1 MATDTGDSTLET
13 VPIASGTV
21 TVCWR
26 PSRQARRISM
36 RIDPRSGH
44 VIITLPRGAR
54 RADGLA
60 LLRAHSAW
68 VVAGLSRLPPVAE
81 LRHGGRVLLDG
92 AALEI
97 HHAPEARRGVW
108 LEDGRLHVSG
118 EQDFIARR
126 VGAYL
131 RAQAQLLLP
140 ARLGIQ
146 AGQAGLRP
154 TQVRLRDT
162 KSRWGSCSSDGT
174 IMLCWRLVM
183 APREVQHYII
193 AHELAHLRHM
203 NHGPDF
209 WLLVDELTPHRRQ
222 AEKWLHTHGAS
233 LHRLVPA

>member
-1 MATDTGDSTLET
+1 MVDGADGSLQEV

-21 TVCWR
+21 TVRWR

-36 RIDPRSGH
+36 RIDAASGH

-54 RADGLA
+54 KADGLA

-68 VVAGLSRLPPVAE
+68 VAAGLSRLPPVGE
-81 LRHGGRVLLDG
+81 LRHGGTVLLDG

-108 LEDGRLHVSG
+108 LEGGRLNVSG
-118 EQDFIARR
+118 AESFIARR
-126 VGAYL
+126 TGAYL
-131 RAQAQLLLP
+131 RAQAQVLLP
-140 ARLGIQ
+140 ARLAIQ
-146 AGQAGLRP
+146 SEQAGLRP
-154 TQVRLRDT
+154 RLVRLRDT

-183 APREVQHYII
+183 APKEVQHYII

-209 WLLVDELTPHRRQ
+209 WLLVDKLTPHRRQ
-222 AEKWLHTHGAS
+222 AEKWLRANGAS
-233 LHRLVPA
+233 LHRMVPA

>member
-1 MATDTGDSTLET
+1 MADGAGDRMLEV

-21 TVCWR
+21 TVRWR

-36 RIDPRSGH
+36 RIDPASGH

-54 RADGLA
+54 KADGLA

-68 VVAGLSRLPPVAE
+68 VAAGLSRLPPATE
-81 LRHGGRVLLDG
+81 LRHGGTVLLDG
-92 AALEI
+92 IALEI
-97 HHAPEARRGVW
+97 RHAPEARRGVW

-118 EQDFIARR
+118 AEDFIARR

-131 RAQAQLLLP
+131 RAQAQVLLP
-140 ARLGIQ
+140 ARLRLQ
-146 AGQAGLRP
+146 AEQADLRP
-154 TQVRLRDT
+154 VQVRLRDT

-183 APREVQHYII
+183 APQEVQHYII

-209 WLLVDELTPHRRQ
+209 WLLVDRLTPHRRQ
-222 AEKWLHTHGAS
+222 AEKWLRANGAG
-233 LHRLVPA
+233 LHRIVPA

>member
-1 MATDTGDSTLET
+1 
-13 VPIASGTV
+13 
-21 TVCWR
+21 
-26 PSRQARRISM
+26 M

-68 VVAGLSRLPPVAE
+68 VAAGLSRLPPAAE
-81 LRHGGRVLLDG
+81 LRDGGQVLLDG
-92 AALEI
+92 RAREI
-97 HHAPEARRGVW
+97 RHCPDGRRGVW

-118 EQDFIARR
+118 AQDFIARR

-131 RAQAQLLLP
+131 RAQAQVLLP

-146 AGQAGLRP
+146 AEQAGLHP

-162 KSRWGSCSSDGT
+162 KSRWGSCSSDGS

-183 APREVQHYII
+183 APQEVQHYII

-209 WLLVDELTPHRRQ
+209 WLLVDELTPTVARPRNGCIPT
-222 AEKWLHTHGAS
+222 APACTGWSRPEMTRNGIFWVPPYFKKAAVFGAF
-233 LHRLVPA
+233 